1 MVGSES
7 LKLHCLVALGFLL
20 QAHVLRLVLF
30 VPELICFLLAFW
42 QLTRLFYVF
51 LLCNCYTDM
60 LCKPVCVCADGF
72 FTATWRQG
80 RTKHRQQCDKYT
92 MAGWDSGSS

>member
-20 QAHVLRLVLF
+20 QAHVLCLVLF

-60 LCKPVCVCADGF
+60 LCKPVCVQMDSSQLPGDKAAQSTDSSVTNTPWLDG
-72 FTATWRQG
+72 TQE
-80 RTKHRQQCDKYT
+80 
-92 MAGWDSGSS
+92 SS